1 MVSPSD
7 FDTTPSPIEFIQL
20 TEPTQKTPEA
30 SKSPACT
37 RTFIPEKPTKSIQ
50 TDSTNDSKQQTL
62 ELELSNLKINLET
75 EKHKN
80 KQLETDKTVL
90 MAKVDSLKTENSI
103 FRTKLEKLQNYAK
116 LKLKNSIKTRNRLRE
131 FQEKTVKAETGSVKV
146 ETGSVSNDKIILKI
160 TAKKTP
166 ETKVKD
172 RKNLLNEIIYKKINK
187 K

>member
-1 MVSPSD
+1 
-7 FDTTPSPIEFIQL
+7 
-20 TEPTQKTPEA
+20 
-30 SKSPACT
+30 
-37 RTFIPEKPTKSIQ
+37 
-50 TDSTNDSKQQTL
+50 
-62 ELELSNLKINLET
+62 
-75 EKHKN
+75 
-80 KQLETDKTVL
+80 

-146 ETGSVSNDKIILKI
+146 KTGSVSSDKIMLKI

-172 RKNLLNEIIYKKINK
+172 RKNLLNEIIYKKK